1 MGQQGK
7 QSEQTQMTVT
17 TMTNTTMTNTTVTAA
32 SATTIASP
40 YIGAGIILTRI
51 IRSQPHFLLLRGR
64 AAGVWSFPK
73 GHPEMCDRETPLR
86 TAVRETFEETGY
98 QAGVDYA
105 ILGNS
110 LRFGKR
116 PYWIGMMMP
125 TSAAKTVTL
134 ARREHDSAG
143 WFTWEQ
149 ISKMNGNTDVRN
161 WVAKTKG
168 QFTQTIALASSSTS
182 SVTRPM
188 PSKHLIG
195 VECNES

>member
-7 QSEQTQMTVT
+7 QSEQNRTTVT
-17 TMTNTTMTNTTVTAA
+17 TMTNTTTTT
-32 SATTIASP
+32 SP

-51 IRSQPHFLLLRGR
+51 IHSEPHFLLLRGR

-73 GHPEMCDRETPLR
+73 GHPEECDREAPLR

-98 QAGVDYA
+98 QAGVDYS

-116 PYWIGMMMP
+116 PYWIGMMLP
-125 TSAAKTVTL
+125 TSIAKPL
-134 ARREHDSAG
+134 LMSSREHDTAG
-143 WFTWEQ
+143 WFTWAQ
-149 ISKMNGNTDVRN
+149 IAKMKGNTDVRN

-168 QFTQTIALASSSTS
+168 QFTQTIALASAPSVGSRPKPST
-182 SVTRPM
+182 
-188 PSKHLIG
+188 HLID
-195 VECNES
+195 VECNGS

>member
-7 QSEQTQMTVT
+7 QSEQITTPKTTVT
-17 TMTNTTMTNTTVTAA
+17 TMTNTPMT
-32 SATTIASP
+32 SATTTASP

-51 IRSQPHFLLLRGR
+51 IRSEPHFLLLRGR

-73 GHPEMCDRETPLR
+73 GHPEECDRETPLR

-98 QAGVDYA
+98 QAGIDYS

-125 TSAAKTVTL
+125 TSLAKPVIM
-134 ARREHDSAG
+134 ASREHDSAG
-143 WFTWEQ
+143 WFTWSQ
-149 ISKMNGNTDVRN
+149 IAKMKGNTDVRN

-168 QFTQTIALASSSTS
+168 QFTQTIALASAPSAAS
-182 SVTRPM
+182 RPK
-188 PSKHLIG
+188 PSMHSFG
-195 VECNES
+195 VECNGS

>member
-1 MGQQGK
+1 MGHQGK

-17 TMTNTTMTNTTVTAA
+17 TMTNMTTTAP
-32 SATTIASP
+32 ATTSP

-125 TSAAKTVTL
+125 TSMAKNVTL
-134 ARREHDSAG
+134 AQREHDSAG
-143 WFTWEQ
+143 WFTWNQ

-168 QFTQTIALASSSTS
+168 QFTQTIALASASTS
-182 SVTRPM
+182 SVMRPM
-188 PSKHLIG
+188 PGKHLIG
-195 VECNES
+195 VECNGS

>member
-1 MGQQGK
+1 MGHQGK
-7 QSEQTQMTVT
+7 QSEQNRTTVT
-17 TMTNTTMTNTTVTAA
+17 TMTNTTNTTAP
-32 SATTIASP
+32 ATP
-40 YIGAGIILTRI
+40 YIGAGVILTRI
-51 IRSQPHFLLLRGR
+51 IRSQPHFLILRGR

-73 GHPEMCDRETPLR
+73 GHPEMCDREAPLR

-98 QAGVDYA
+98 QAGVDYM

-182 SVTRPM
+182 SVMRSM
-188 PSKHLIG
+188 PGKHLIG